1 MRWLSGKTLRKCI
14 AWAKFFQAG
23 HKPFLVTLKMHN
35 VTTNT
40 IYKYSWFVNSK
51 VMEQLFEYWLCHVS
65 SLDILFKIKY
75 SWEETV
81 SENNTI
87 MVNITGNTM
96 DVYLGKENAFW
107 KDFISR

>member
-1 MRWLSGKTLRKCI
+1 MAGGWMRWLSGKTLRKCI

-51 VMEQLFEYWLCHVS
+51 VMEQLCTLEALQNSTC
-65 SLDILFKIKY
+65 FKPWY
-75 SWEETV
+75 
-81 SENNTI
+81 
-87 MVNITGNTM
+87 
-96 DVYLGKENAFW
+96 
-107 KDFISR
+107 FI

>member
-1 MRWLSGKTLRKCI
+1 MLQQT
-14 AWAKFFQAG
+14 QY
-23 HKPFLVTLKMHN
+23 
-35 VTTNT
+35 
-40 IYKYSWFVNSK
+40 YKYSWLQNSK
-51 VMEQLFEYWLCHVS
+51 VMEKLFTLKTLQNSTFYTFEYWLCHVS

-81 SENNTI
+81 SENNMI

-107 KDFISR
+107 KDFISC